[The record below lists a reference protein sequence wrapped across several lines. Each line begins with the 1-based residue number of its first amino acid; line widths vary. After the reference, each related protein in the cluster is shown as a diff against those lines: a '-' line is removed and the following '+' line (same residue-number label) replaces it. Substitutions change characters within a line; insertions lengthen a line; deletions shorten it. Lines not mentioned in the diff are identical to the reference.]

1 MGSEGPEAPPV
12 GAVLAGGEGRRI
24 GGDKAIVELEGRP
37 LVSYPLEALHEVCDR
52 VAVVAK
58 RQTLL
63 PPLEGAVELWLE
75 PDEQRDP
82 LCGLVHALRV
92 ADGSPVLALAC
103 DLPLVDGDVL
113 RALLA
118 AARGSTAPAVAPRV
132 HDRLEPLCALYRR
145 QALPDL
151 ERALEAGARMSD
163 AVAALRPDE
172 LAVADDVA
180 FLNVDRPEDL
190 LRAATLFGC

>member
-75 PDEQRDP
+75 P
-82 LCGLVHALRV
+82 
-92 ADGSPVLALAC
+92 
-103 DLPLVDGDVL
+103 
-113 RALLA
+113 
-118 AARGSTAPAVAPRV
+118 
-132 HDRLEPLCALYRR
+132 LCALYRR